1 MATRSKR
8 SGRMPSHRPTFLHA
22 TCLISPRGLI
32 QHHHAAPQLL
42 LLLAAFAIGATCV
55 LAGCGTRLAPQ
66 HSPSSAAWAPAPAT
80 APVRFDP
87 SISYDDALRAITDLG
102 LQPSVACGYEA
113 DLKAGRVITDMQWQ
127 PAGQR
132 SIFVREH
139 RLFVTFTPLAA
150 PDWGARLTHV
160 HGFVRNTEQQWDQGL
175 YCPDLGSA
183 AAYPTDPAPSAS
195 VSFTPPDSSRPAQ
208 TPTVL
213 AYAQAISSPNAR
225 VVFTPSITY
234 AEALSTISDLGV
246 RLADPCYERKHAE
259 NQPTSAQWPGAG
271 QEQRFSASHSL
282 IVAAAPLAT
291 PIYWEQMLGSGAGI
305 ADITVPYTATC

>member
-8 SGRMPSHRPTFLHA
+8 SSRMPSHRPSFLHA

-66 HSPSSAAWAPAPAT
+66 HSPSSAAWAPAPST

-87 SISYDDALRAITDLG
+87 SMSYDDALRAITDLG

-113 DLKAGRVITDMQWQ
+113 DLTAGRVITDMQWQ

-183 AAYPTDPAPSAS
+183 AAYPTASLSLHLTRHVLLRPQRSWRMLKPSAVRMPGS
-195 VSFTPPDSSRPAQ
+195 SSRR
-208 TPTVL
+208 L
-213 AYAQAISSPNAR
+213 SPMPR
-225 VVFTPSITY
+225 RF
-234 AEALSTISDLGV
+234 L
-246 RLADPCYERKHAE
+246 RLATWACGWQIPATSGSMQKINRPLHSGPERGKS
-259 NQPTSAQWPGAG
+259 N
-271 QEQRFSASHSL
+271 ASRR
-282 IVAAAPLAT
+282 
-291 PIYWEQMLGSGAGI
+291 PIH
-305 ADITVPYTATC
+305 